1 MYKAQHGDGPPKM
14 PSAKHNM
21 AITAVNSHCLCI
33 LGQRSSLPNIQL
45 WEEKRFLGLRPS
57 ADLFGK

>member
-1 MYKAQHGDGPPKM
+1 MYKAQDRDRAPEM

-21 AITAVNSHCLCI
+21 TVTAVNSHYLCI
-33 LGQRSSLPNIQL
+33 LGHRSRLPNIQL